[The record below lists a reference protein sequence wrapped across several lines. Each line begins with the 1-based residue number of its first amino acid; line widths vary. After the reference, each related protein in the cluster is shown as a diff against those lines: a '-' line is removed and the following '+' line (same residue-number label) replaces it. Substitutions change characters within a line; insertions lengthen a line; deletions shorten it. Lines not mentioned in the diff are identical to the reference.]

1 MHEDV
6 SCDQNYHDI
15 RDQHPEKNISA
26 TLYVVLSGS
35 DLPDFDLTSEVTIRP
50 MTFKLGNRWLRLVTT
65 YTTFFFREALAQLG
79 AEREGVAPP
88 LVPSKD
94 AKCPV
99 PASVNESRPGP
110 PAALSAGNECLHARP
125 TRPGR
130 DIRSASYVRAGR
142 DVEPSRVTCASAHR
156 SASSRQ
162 MQEPSPL

>member
-79 AEREGVAPP
+79 AEREGAPP
-88 LVPSKD
+88 C
-94 AKCPV
+94 A
-99 PASVNESRPGP
+99 
-110 PAALSAGNECLHARP
+110 
-125 TRPGR
+125 
-130 DIRSASYVRAGR
+130 
-142 DVEPSRVTCASAHR
+142 VEG
-156 SASSRQ
+156 RQ
-162 MQEPSPL
+162 MACAGEC